1 MSLDRNF
8 TFDVLLI
15 VGPTASGKTAVGI
28 ELAKRCD
35 GEIISA
41 DSRQVYQHLSIGTA
55 KPTPQELSQ
64 VEHHLVDVVP
74 PDEEFDAARFAEL
87 ADEVIEELWHKDKLP
102 IVVGGSGFY
111 IKALIDGLF
120 DAPSADEELRERF
133 RQQPKETLH
142 QMLESVDPA
151 SAEKLHPND
160 RKRVIRAL
168 EVYELTGKTISQ
180 LQKEH
185 QQNKKEKYEP
195 LFIGLSYERQ
205 TLYRRIEDRVDKM
218 IEGGLIEEVESLLEI
233 YPAELNALQT
243 VGYQE
248 IIRYLRGDIDKGE
261 AIRLIKRNTRR
272 YAKRQLTWFRRDE
285 RIHWIDVTELSAE
298 EAAKKAMDVIREFT
312 N

>member
-8 TFDVLLI
+8 NFDILLI

-28 ELAKRCD
+28 ELAKRLD

-41 DSRQVYQHLSIGTA
+41 DSRQIYQQLSIGTA
-55 KPTPQELSQ
+55 KPTPEELSQ
-64 VEHHLVDVVP
+64 AKHHLVDVVP
-74 PDEEFDAARFAEL
+74 PDEEFDAARFAAL

-111 IKALIDGLF
+111 VKALIDGLF
-120 DAPSADEELRERF
+120 DAPSADEELREQL

-142 QMLESVDPA
+142 EILAIIDPT

-195 LFIGLSYERQ
+195 LFIGLHYERQ
-205 TLYRRIEDRVDKM
+205 QLYRRIERRVDKM
-218 IEGGLIEEVESLLEI
+218 IEEGLIDEVESLLET

-248 IIRYLRGDIDKGE
+248 IIRYLCGEIDKAE

-285 RIHWIDVTELSAE
+285 RIHWIDVTDLSAE
-298 EAAKKAMDVIREFT
+298 EAAETAMNIIRKFT
-312 N
+312 D